1 VWYDPCMETIAEG
14 AIRPEQAVGKP
25 LVVYVNGERRVIG
38 EITHAAIR
46 DGKLYVAS
54 TINLDGEVPLS

>member
-1 VWYDPCMETIAEG
+1 MWYDPSMEST
-14 AIRPEQAVGKP
+14 IRPEQAVGKP
-25 LVVYVNGERRVIG
+25 LVVYVDGERRVIG

-54 TINLDGEVPLS
+54 TINLGQEADES